1 MGGIEMVFNLTFEN
15 GNHNPNRKSLTAI
28 NLPIAF
34 LDVDKK
40 DVMF

>member
-1 MGGIEMVFNLTFEN
+1 MVFNLTFEN
-15 GNHNPNRKSLTAI
+15 GKRNSNRKSLTAI
-28 NLPIAF
+28 NQSIAF